1 MKYVCE
7 LCGSIY
13 HEEAGDP
20 SHGVP
25 AGTTYEQLPEYYEC
39 PGCGSGKEALNP
51 YIPRTA
57 AHTAREIPSFWQEVK
72 YSADKT
78 ESDR

>member
-7 LCGSIY
+7 LCGTAY
-13 HEEAGDP
+13 DEQAGDVA
-20 SHGVP
+20 HGIP

-51 YIPRTA
+51 LAPKASIQPGPRNP
-57 AHTAREIPSFWQEVK
+57 EFWQEVK

-78 ESDR
+78 ESER